1 MAAKSD
7 STTRNALV
15 IFLEEKH
22 RQLVQSQFSDALE
35 SSDSDALY
43 RAFVEDTIAACLTLD
58 SSELMISSS
67 SREADK
73 IIAGAIENL
82 KRCLKGKAKTRLEQ
96 NSIKLLDQ
104 PDVPLS
110 EALQKTFQKCFTSG
124 YQQVLLIDC
133 VTPTINHRMLESAHK
148 LLKKKDIV
156 FGPTLE
162 GSFYLIGMSKFVPQ
176 LFTRINWSEGD
187 LIYSRIV
194 EVARE
199 DQLNWEEL
207 ELWYDLRQPED
218 LEYLV
223 RDINA
228 FRIIGDETSAKRT
241 EGILNSLIEKFQREE
256 AD

>member
-1 MAAKSD
+1 MATKPSD
-7 STTRNALV
+7 GTRNVLV

-58 SSELMISSS
+58 SFELIISSS
-67 SREADK
+67 SAETEK
-73 IIAGAIENL
+73 VVAGAIESL
-82 KRCLKGKAKTRLEQ
+82 KRTAKGKTKTRLEQ

-104 PDVPLS
+104 PEAPLS
-110 EALQKTFQKCFTSG
+110 EALQKTFQKCFSGG

-133 VTPTINHRMLESAHK
+133 VTPTISHRMLESAHR

-176 LFTRINWSEGD
+176 LFTHINWSED
-187 LIYSRIV
+187 ELIYSRIV

-199 DQLNWEEL
+199 DRLNWEEL

-228 FRIIGDETSAKRT
+228 FRIIGDEFSAKRT
-241 EGILNSLIEKFQREE
+241 EGVLNTLIEKFQREE